1 MKRIRLIL
9 IGVAALLLLVLG
21 AAGWFYGS
29 PVWTL
34 RQMQRA
40 ADDRD
45 AATLSTYVDFPAFR
59 AAIAAELTDEL
70 ADHAGG
76 RDSGLGALAAT
87 FGGPLVDRAV
97 DALITPNAL
106 RRVFAS
112 EMIVDDGSEPEP
124 LRMKLGKSPQIDRR
138 SLSEFRVSPRDRKG
152 ELIFRR
158 DGLGWKLV
166 GIDMPREGG
175 AAEEHDAATI

>member
-1 MKRIRLIL
+1 MKRTGLIL
-9 IGVAALLLLVLG
+9 IGVVAVLLLG

-29 PVWTL
+29 PIWTL

-45 AATLSTYVDFPAFR
+45 AAALSTYVDFPAFR

-76 RDSGLGALAAT
+76 RASGLGALAAT
-87 FGGPLVDRAV
+87 LGGPLVDRAV
-97 DALITPNAL
+97 NALVTPNAL

-124 LRMKLGKSPQIDRR
+124 LRMKLGKSPLIDRR
-138 SLSEFRVSPRDRKG
+138 SLSEFRVSPRDRRG

-158 DGLGWKLV
+158 NGLGWKLV
-166 GIDMPREGG
+166 GIDMPRDSKP
-175 AAEEHDAATI
+175 AEDPDAPTI

>member
-1 MKRIRLIL
+1 MKRTRLIL
-9 IGVAALLLLVLG
+9 IGVAALLLLG
-21 AAGWFYGS
+21 AVGWYYGS
-29 PVWTL
+29 PIWTL

-40 ADDRD
+40 ADDRN
-45 AATLSTYVDFPAFR
+45 AAALSTYVDFPAFR

-70 ADHAGG
+70 ADHVGG
-76 RDSGLGALAAT
+76 RDSGLGALATT

-124 LRMKLGKSPQIDRR
+124 LRMKLGKSPLIDRR
-138 SLSEFRVSPRDRKG
+138 SFSEFRVSPRDRKG

-166 GIDMPREGG
+166 GIDMPREEAP
-175 AAEEHDAATI
+175 AAEQDAATI